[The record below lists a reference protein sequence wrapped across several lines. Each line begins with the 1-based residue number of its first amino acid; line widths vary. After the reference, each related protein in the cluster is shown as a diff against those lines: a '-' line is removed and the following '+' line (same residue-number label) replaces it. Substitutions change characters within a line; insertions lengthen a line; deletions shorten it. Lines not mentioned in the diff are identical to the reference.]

1 MGSETFDNVQTTD
14 ETVSPERG
22 LIPLSEQPVDILVT
36 NADKQGRD
44 ISKMSDFMQLYAKK
58 QVAALSNSPLIEI
71 ATEFPF
77 ADMGIIS
84 DVIQQASVF
93 AEGKTSLLPDFDS
106 LPKEIRTKLNKGIY
120 TIGDSRQVKD
130 NLRAVILDENGV
142 RVKDVTLKK
151 VINNPGTVQTV
162 RNITNQLQMKQ
173 ISDKL
178 SAVLDI
184 QSYQLDK
191 DRDHQI
197 YTPFFNARDNI
208 LYAQIASSKEDR
220 DYHLRLAADYLTDT
234 KNEVWRELDTAAK
247 HLAKC
252 TKHPFFHRQAPI
264 KMLISHI
271 AEDLR
276 LSAIVCGLK
285 MQVSEYL
292 GQPQIAQIEHHQY
305 QRDMLCFMDV
315 DVLGSG
321 YTAIELVHSNYE
333 YNKNN
338 LDFWYHFSQEMKP
351 KLKESMKMIEAGNT
365 YILALEDVKDEQ

>member
-1 MGSETFDNVQTTD
+1 MNDGNNGNGQDNNAPVVSEH
-14 ETVSPERG
+14 G
-22 LIPLSEQPVDILVT
+22 LVPLSEQPVDILIT
-36 NADKQGRD
+36 NADKQGRN
-44 ISKMSDFMQLYAKK
+44 ISKMSDFMQLYAQK
-58 QVAALSNSPLIEI
+58 QVTALSNSPLAEI
-71 ATEFPF
+71 VTSFPF

-84 DVIQQASVF
+84 DVIQQASVL

-106 LPKEIRTKLNKGIY
+106 LPREIRTKLNKGIY
-120 TIGDSRQVKD
+120 TVGPSRQTPD

-151 VINNPGTVQTV
+151 VINNPGSVQTV

-208 LYAQIASSKEDR
+208 LYAQNASSKEDR
-220 DYHLRLAADYLTDT
+220 DYHLRLAADYLTET

-292 GQPQIAQIEHHQY
+292 GQPQIAHVELQQY
-305 QRDMLCFMDV
+305 QRDMLDFLDV
-315 DVLGSG
+315 EVLGSG
-321 YTAIELVHSNYE
+321 YTAIELVHSNFE

-338 LDFWYHFSQEMKP
+338 LDFWYHFSQEMEP
-351 KLKESMKMIEAGNT
+351 KLKESMKMIEAGDT
-365 YILALEDVKDEQ
+365 YILALEDVKDEE